1 MKKTVLLIL
10 SLIILGICSSLL
22 IYYHPWDTNLHPVV
36 SNEPEQEEIKPR
48 VETITLTA
56 AGDCLMHNTQITAG
70 AQADGT
76 YNFDTYFAE
85 VEDLLQAGDY
95 TSVCFEAAMAGPET
109 GYTGYPVFNSPDEIA
124 HTFKNSGF
132 DLVVTANN
140 HILDRGIKGALRT
153 MQVYK
158 DVGLDTIGTYM
169 TEEDSKTMLIK
180 DIRGV
185 KVGYLAYSYSTN
197 GIPVPKDYPFFF
209 NFLEKDKIL
218 TDIEAMRSQVD
229 VLVVMMH
236 WGVEYTTK
244 PTQEQVIM
252 AREIL
257 NAGADV
263 IIGSHPHVIQPMEIL
278 EIDGQKK
285 VVAYAIGN
293 FISHQRGVERNSGIV
308 LKLKFTKDF
317 DKGTTIIEEVSYTP
331 TFSHNYYD
339 NGKMG
344 FRVVPVQKTIEK
356 IMTGHEPYLSDKDLP
371 TLESILATTTT
382 RLGESY
388 YSDKAEN

>member
-1 MKKTVLLIL
+1 MKRIAFFICG
-10 SLIILGICSSLL
+10 LIILGGLASAL
-22 IYYHPWDTNLHPVV
+22 IYFQPWYDEEPVIGM
-36 SNEPEQEEIKPR
+36 EPIIEEIKPR
-48 VETITLTA
+48 IETITLTA

-70 AQADGT
+70 LQADGT

-85 VEDLLQAGDY
+85 VEELLQEGDY

-124 HTFKNSGF
+124 STFKKSGF
-132 DLVVTANN
+132 DLIVTSNN
-140 HILDRGIKGALRT
+140 HILDRGMKGALRT

-158 DVGLDTIGTYM
+158 DTGLDTIGTYM
-169 TEEDSKTMLIK
+169 TEEESKSFLIK

-185 KVGYLAYSYSTN
+185 KVGYLAYGYGTN
-197 GIPVPKDYPFFF
+197 GIPVPKDYGFFF
-209 NFLEKDKIL
+209 NFLEKDKII
-218 TDIEAMRSQVD
+218 TDINNLRSQVD
-229 VLVVMMH
+229 VLVVVLH
-236 WGVEYTTK
+236 WGVEYATK

-252 AREIL
+252 AQEIL
-257 NAGADV
+257 AAGADV

-317 DKGTTIIEEVSYTP
+317 DQGTTIMEEVSYTP
-331 TFSHNYYD
+331 TFSHHYYN
-339 NGKMG
+339 NGKME
-344 FRVVPVQKTIEK
+344 FRVVPVQRTIEK
-356 IMTGHEPYLSDKDLP
+356 IVTGMEPHLTSNDLP
-371 TLESILATTTT
+371 VLEQIMITTTA
-382 RLGESY
+382 RLGEPY
-388 YSDKAEN
+388 FYKGQED